1 MANEAPL
8 YEKVAARIE
17 ALIDAGTLRPGQR
30 IPSVRRLR
38 EQWNV
43 SMSTVLGAY
52 RLLED
57 RGRIEAR
64 PQSGHY
70 VRALP
75 RSPEPR
81 PARSAVKP
89 RAVEVASV
97 GLRVM
102 TASDEPGVVSFGA
115 ALPDVSFLPTKALGR
130 IMAEVAR
137 RSPASHGHA
146 NALGIHE
153 LRRVLAR
160 RMVDAKCTLA
170 PDDIIVTNGAQ
181 EAIYLA
187 LRAVTKP
194 GDIVA
199 VESPSYFGTLN
210 ALEALGLKALEIRT
224 SPQEGLDIAH
234 LEECLS
240 RFRVAAC
247 VVCPPCGNPL
257 GSRMP
262 DDACRALA
270 RLAKRA
276 ELPIIEDDV
285 FGELLFDGVRPP
297 AVKAYDEDGWVL
309 YLSSVSKLLSSG
321 LRVGWIAPGRF
332 ASRVAEL
339 KVITSLT
346 TATVPQLTV
355 AEYFTNGGIDRHVR
369 RLRRAFADNVER
381 TRALVDA
388 SFPPGTRVSRPRGG
402 LFLWVELPRG
412 IDSELLFERA
422 VERNITIA
430 PGTLFSPGDCYRSCL
445 RLSCGLPLDAR
456 AEAALEGIA
465 RLAAELAEEAE
476 GGATSRS

>member
-1 MANEAPL
+1 MPSQPPL

-43 SMSTVLGAY
+43 SVSTVLEAY

-57 RGRIEAR
+57 RGRIETR

-81 PARSAVKP
+81 PVKSAVKP
-89 RAVEVASV
+89 RSVDVASL

-102 TASDEPGVVSFGA
+102 TVSDTPGLVSFGA
-115 ALPDVSFLPTKALGR
+115 ALPDVSFLPTKTLGR
-130 IMAEVAR
+130 IMGEVAR

-146 NALGIHE
+146 NPLGVEE
-153 LRRVLAR
+153 LRRALAR
-160 RMVDAKCTLA
+160 RMVNAKCTLA

-181 EAIYLA
+181 EALYLA
-187 LRAVTKP
+187 LRAVTQP

-224 SPQEGLDIAH
+224 SPQEGLDVGH
-234 LEECLS
+234 LAECLE
-240 RFRVAAC
+240 RFRIAAC

-262 DDACRALA
+262 DEACRELA
-270 RLAKRA
+270 RLANRV
-276 ELPIIEDDV
+276 ELPVIEDDA
-285 FGELLFDGVRPP
+285 FGELCFDGVRPP

-321 LRVGWIAPGRF
+321 LRIGWMAPGRF

-355 AEYFTNGGIDRHVR
+355 AEFFSSGGLDRHVR
-369 RLRRAFADNVER
+369 RLRRTFADNVER
-381 TRALVDA
+381 TRAIVDA
-388 SFPPGTRVSRPRGG
+388 TFPAGTRVSRPRGG
-402 LFLWVELPRG
+402 LFLWVELPRAV
-412 IDSELLFERA
+412 DSVQLFDRL
-422 VERNITIA
+422 VERGITIA
-430 PGTLFSPGDCYRSCL
+430 PGTLFSPADTFRSCL

-456 AEAALEGIA
+456 TEAALGTV
-465 RLAAELAEEAE
+465 AELAHELLEEHEAKS
-476 GGATSRS
+476 A

>member
-1 MANEAPL
+1 MAQEVPL
-8 YEKVAARIE
+8 YEQVAARIE
-17 ALIDAGTLRPGQR
+17 RLIDRGTLRPGQR

-38 EQWNV
+38 EQWSV
-43 SMSTVLGAY
+43 SVSTVLEAY

-81 PARSAVKP
+81 PARTAVKP
-89 RAVEVASV
+89 RAVEVASL

-102 TASDEPGVVSFGA
+102 NASDEPGVVSFGA

-130 IMAEVAR
+130 IMADVAR
-137 RSPASHGHA
+137 RAPGSHGHA
-146 NALGIHE
+146 NALGVRE

-160 RMVDAKCTLA
+160 RMVDAGCSLA
-170 PDDIIVTNGAQ
+170 PDDIVITNGAQ
-181 EAIYLA
+181 EALYLA

-194 GDIVA
+194 GDVVA

-210 ALEALGLKALEIRT
+210 ALEALGLKALEVRT
-224 SPQEGLDIAH
+224 SPQDGLDVAH
-234 LEECLS
+234 LAECLE

-262 DDACRALA
+262 DDACRELA
-270 RLAKRA
+270 RLAARA
-276 ELPIIEDDV
+276 QLPVLEDDV
-285 FGELLFDGVRPP
+285 FGELSFDGVRTR

-309 YLSSVSKLLSSG
+309 YLSSVSKVLSSG
-321 LRVGWIAPGRF
+321 LRIGWMTPGRF

-355 AEYFTNGGIDRHVR
+355 AEYYSSGGIDRHVR

-381 TRALVDA
+381 TRAFVDA
-388 SFPPGTRVSRPRGG
+388 RFPPGTRVSRPRGG
-402 LFLWVELPRG
+402 LFLWVELPSAV
-412 IDSELLFERA
+412 DAELLFERA
-422 VERNITIA
+422 VERDITLA
-430 PGTLFSPGDCYRSCL
+430 PGTLFSPADCYRSCL
-445 RLSCGLPLDAR
+445 RLSCGLPWDAR
-456 AEAALEGIA
+456 VEAALGEIA
-465 RLAAELAEEAE
+465 DLASEQLAEA
-476 GGATSRS
+476 GA

>member
-1 MANEAPL
+1 MSPEAPL
-8 YEKVAARIE
+8 YEQVAARIE
-17 ALIDAGTLRPGQR
+17 SLIDRGTLRPGQR

-43 SMSTVLGAY
+43 SVSTVLEAY

-81 PARSAVKP
+81 PAQTAVKP
-89 RAVEVASV
+89 RPVEVASL

-102 TASDEPGVVSFGA
+102 TKSDEPGVVSFGA
-115 ALPDVSFLPTKALGR
+115 ALPDVSFLPTRTLGR
-130 IMAEVAR
+130 IMADVAR
-137 RSPASHGHA
+137 RAPSSHGHA
-146 NALGIHE
+146 NALGVHA

-160 RMVDAKCTLA
+160 RMVDAACSLA
-170 PDDIIVTNGAQ
+170 PEDIVVTNGAQ
-181 EAIYLA
+181 EALYLA

-210 ALEALGLKALEIRT
+210 ALEALGLRALEIRT
-224 SPQEGLDIAH
+224 SPQDGIDVEH
-234 LEECLS
+234 LAECLE

-270 RLAKRA
+270 RLAARA
-276 ELPIIEDDV
+276 ELPVIEDDV
-285 FGELLFDGVRPP
+285 FGELSFDGVRPP
-297 AVKAYDEDGWVL
+297 AVKAYDDEGWVL

-332 ASRVAEL
+332 FSRVAEL

-355 AEYFTNGGIDRHVR
+355 AEYYSSGGVDRHVR
-369 RLRRAFADNVER
+369 RLRRSFAENVEK
-381 TRALVDA
+381 TRAFVDA
-388 SFPPGTRVSRPRGG
+388 RFPPGTRVGRPRGG

-412 IDSELLFERA
+412 VDSEELFERA
-422 VERNITIA
+422 AEHDVTLA
-430 PGTLFSPGDCYRSCL
+430 PGTLFSPADSYRSCV
-445 RLSCGLPLDAR
+445 RLSCGLPWDGR
-456 AEAALEGIA
+456 VERALET
-465 RLAAELAEEAE
+465 LATLSSEMLSPAAA
-476 GGATSRS
+476 